1 MRLRSS
7 LRESVRPFV
16 GLEPVFLDFCFQSRA
31 RIIMIMH
38 QERDTE
44 QVGDDGV
51 GCGDGVGGV

>member
-31 RIIMIMH
+31 RVMH